1 MRDFTI
7 DIYIELLKSLR
18 RQGYSF
24 QRVEDFMQNPLH
36 KAVMLRHD
44 VDLRNYAALRLA
56 KAEAKLGIKS
66 TYYFRV
72 VKQSYNPDVIRQIVG
87 MGHEIG
93 YHYEDLAVH
102 NGQYDLAIQGFEKN
116 LALFRKFYP
125 VKTICM
131 HGSSGSPFDNRDLWK
146 RYKLEEYGLICEPY
160 LSIGYNKVLYLSDTG
175 RRWNGFKM
183 SLRDNVKSAYDYNF
197 SGTNDILKAIDTLPN
212 QILFTAHPEQ
222 WVDNLPEWLFVKAF
236 SMAHTLYKV
245 HYRNKKV
252 IREQRLGI
260 RDQGSGISKS

>member
-7 DIYIELLKSLR
+7 QVYRELLQQLKQ
-18 RQGYSF
+18 QGYSF
-24 QRVEDFMQNPLH
+24 QRVEDYIKNPLDRV
-36 KAVMLRHD
+36 VMLRHD

-66 TYYFRV
+66 TYYFRI
-72 VKQSYNPDVIRQIVG
+72 VKQSYNPKVITQIVN

-93 YHYEDLAVH
+93 YHYEDLAMH
-102 NGQYDLAIQGFEKN
+102 SGDYEAAIQAFEKN
-116 LALFRKFYP
+116 LKMFRQHYP

-131 HGSSGSPFDNRDLWK
+131 HGSSGSPYDNRDLWK
-146 RYKLEEYGLICEPY
+146 KYKLEDFGLICEPY
-160 LSIGYNKVLYLSDTG
+160 LSIDYDKVLYLSDTG

-183 SLRDNVKSAYDYNF
+183 SLRDNVKTSYDYNF
-197 SGTNDILKAIDTLPN
+197 FGTKDILMVIDTLPD

-236 SMAHTLYKV
+236 SMAHTFYKV
-245 HYRNKKV
+245 HYRNRKV
-252 IREQRLGI
+252 IREQ
-260 RDQGSGISKS
+260 GSVNNEG

>member
-1 MRDFTI
+1 MI
-7 DIYIELLKSLR
+7 
-18 RQGYSF
+18 
-24 QRVEDFMQNPLH
+24 
-36 KAVMLRHD
+36 LRHD

-56 KAEAKLGIKS
+56 KAEAKMGISS
-66 TYYFRV
+66 TYFFRV
-72 VKQSYNPDVIRQIVG
+72 VKQSYNPRVIRQIVD

-93 YHYEDLAVH
+93 YHYEDLASH
-102 NGQYDLAIQGFEKN
+102 NGDYDQAIKSFETN
-116 LALFRKFYP
+116 LKMFKKFYP
-125 VKTICM
+125 VKTVCM
-131 HGSSGSPFDNRDLWK
+131 HGSSGSPYDNRDLWK
-146 RYKLEEYGLICEPY
+146 RYSLSDYGLICEPY
-160 LSIGYNKVLYLSDTG
+160 LNINYDKVLYLSDTG

-197 SGTNDILKAIDTLPN
+197 FGTKDILKAIDTLPN

-252 IREQRLGI
+252 NRERGAGN
-260 RDQGSGISKS
+260 RDL